1 MSVGRICVRHVDVAA
16 PNESTL
22 IAAQRMQNRHVGTL
36 VVVDQERRPQGI
48 LTDRDLVVQVL
59 AQSRDPDR
67 THVGDVMSRLPTLV
81 YEDTPIEE
89 ALAVMRSGP
98 NRRLIVIDRPG
109 RLVGIVSLDDI
120 LSLAADEFKE
130 VSELLRNESPQ
141 ALATG

>member
-89 ALAVMRSGP
+89 ALAVMAQRAQSSTHRDRSSGTLGRHCEP
-98 NRRLIVIDRPG
+98 RRHSVACGG
-109 RLVGIVSLDDI
+109 RV
-120 LSLAADEFKE
+120 
-130 VSELLRNESPQ
+130 
-141 ALATG
+141 